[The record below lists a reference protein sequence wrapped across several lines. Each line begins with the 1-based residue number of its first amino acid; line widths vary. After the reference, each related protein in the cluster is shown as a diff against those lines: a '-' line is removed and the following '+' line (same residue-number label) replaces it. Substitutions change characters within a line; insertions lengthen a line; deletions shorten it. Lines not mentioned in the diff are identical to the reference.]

1 MLKDMLSKELIKL
14 NLEASTKEEVI
25 DELINLLF
33 TNKKIND
40 ITEFK
45 KAILLRESQS
55 STGLEEGIAIPHA
68 KSNSVLSPCIVFGR
82 VKSGINF
89 DALDGNPSTLF
100 FMIACP
106 SQMNTLHIDTLS
118 KLSALLIK
126 DSIRAEILRSTS
138 EEEILAILFSNE
150 STVDFAPILKD
161 NSNYDIVAV
170 VGCPQGI
177 AHTYMCA
184 NSFEVKAKHL
194 GINLKIELVCPDE
207 TRNKL
212 TDTDIKN
219 AKSVIISAN
228 IPIDLARF
236 KGKHLEI
243 LTLKEGTTR
252 TEELLKNGMNQC
264 FPIYN

>member
-14 NLEASTKEEVI
+14 NLKGSTKEEVI

-33 TNKKIND
+33 DNKKLND
-40 ITEFK
+40 ISEFK

-68 KSNSVLSPCIVFGR
+68 KSDSVLSPCIAFGR
-82 VKSGINF
+82 IKEGINF
-89 DALDGNPSTLF
+89 DSLDGNPSTLF

-106 SQMNTLHIDTLS
+106 SKMNNLHIDTLS
-118 KLSALLIK
+118 KLSVLLLK
-126 DSIRAEILRSTS
+126 DSIRNEILKSTS
-138 EEEILAILFSNE
+138 EEEIMAILFSNE
-150 STVDFAPILKD
+150 STVDFAPILKP

-184 NSFEVKAKHL
+184 NSFELRAKQL

-212 TDTDIKN
+212 TDVDIKN
-219 AKSVIISAN
+219 AKAVIVSAD
-228 IPIDLARF
+228 IPIDLGRF
-236 KGKHLEI
+236 KGKHVDI
-243 LTLKEGTTR
+243 STLKDGITR
-252 TEELLKNGMNQC
+252 TEELLKNGINQC
-264 FPIYN
+264 SPIYN